1 MGQGRGRARN
11 KGVRAARHFAGV
23 QDAFDRSQKLICQS
37 ARWNYPTQSVEAR
50 MVFSA
55 ASSVFLI
62 SAGCPVLDR
71 RGWARNLQ
79 SDSKRPSTTP
89 LPIGKA
95 PWAVAD
101 WILHPRSH
109 AFEITSASQRLA
121 KEFPVQTFRFGHAF
135 FQRDIQQGS
144 SPLSARGSAQSAI
157 PTAEYRHRFNT
168 PGFEGVGC
176 RDSSSVQPTMTGIS
190 DAPFPATESADN
202 ASSRKDRQYLSVQF
216 GSHRRTF
223 WGAVGK
229 SVKVPLANSA
239 GLVDCAGTV
248 RS

>member
-109 AFEITSASQRLA
+109 AFES
-121 KEFPVQTFRFGHAF
+121 FPLLKGSPKNFLFRH
-135 FQRDIQQGS
+135 S
-144 SPLSARGSAQSAI
+144 
-157 PTAEYRHRFNT
+157 
-168 PGFEGVGC
+168 
-176 RDSSSVQPTMTGIS
+176 
-190 DAPFPATESADN
+190 
-202 ASSRKDRQYLSVQF
+202 
-216 GSHRRTF
+216 
-223 WGAVGK
+223 
-229 SVKVPLANSA
+229 
-239 GLVDCAGTV
+239 GLVTLFSNAISNRV
-248 RS
+248 LRH